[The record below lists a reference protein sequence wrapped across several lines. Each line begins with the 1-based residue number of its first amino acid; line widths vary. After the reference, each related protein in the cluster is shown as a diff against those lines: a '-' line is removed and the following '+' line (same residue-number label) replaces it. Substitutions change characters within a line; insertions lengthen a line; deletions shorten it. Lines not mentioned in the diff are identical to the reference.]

1 MTTNMMIATP
11 MPVYLVVVIAVVA
24 VVATTV
30 TTTVIVS
37 AFEVLKDINPGRPS
51 SYPNDFIHLTTKSSS
66 CGKQQQQQQQG
77 GGDKDDQ
84 HDQNDQ
90 VLFFVEDVDY
100 GNNQAG
106 PWITDG
112 TTDGTINVTASRLKE
127 AAPKMASNNNMN
139 PNAIVMTNDGKL

>member
-37 AFEVLKDINPGRPS
+37 AFEILKDINPGRPS

-66 CGKQQQQQQQG
+66 CGKQQQQQQG
-77 GGDKDDQ
+77 GGDNKDDQ
-84 HDQNDQ
+84 HDQDL